1 MEDCIFCKIATG
13 EIPCIKIWEDKDFL
27 AFLDIYPSTKG
38 NTLVMPKKHYPAYVF
53 ENDDPLIHDLM
64 DATKKVA
71 GILKKSLK
79 SSAVVVVFEGLQVN
93 HLHVQLHPLQK
104 GETLKTVLCSITPKP
119 FPDDLRK
126 IGLEIT
132 GKSK

>member
-13 EIPCIKIWEDKDFL
+13 EIPCVKIWEDKDFL

-53 ENDDPLIHDLM
+53 ESDDSIIHDLM
-64 DATKKVA
+64 DTTKKVA

-79 SSAVVVVFEGLQVN
+79 SSTVVVVFEGLQVN
-93 HLHVQLHPLQK
+93 HLHAQLHPLQK
-104 GETLKTVLCSITPKP
+104 GETLKTVLCSVTSKP
-119 FPDDLRK
+119 SPDDLRK

-132 GKSK
+132 GKRK